1 MERFS
6 MTFCRGC
13 PCDLLFVVTPL
24 CVCNIDLFRHA
35 PMKKIT
41 NCKNGGFRSLK
52 VKLLDPEAKLECTIC
67 AQMLEACKFDEV
79 QMDRVITEW
88 LQGTWAGHSSKLVP
102 PPKKGGWCATR
113 SRGEWCEGG
122 EMWMPRWQRGRTYWC
137 QDCVH
142 DILAAFKAASSWL
155 VWQKVS
161 FAVPGVHFS
170 HVANG
175 ASLGIEQVDGWL
187 CKALC
192 GSALW
197 QYEAPKGF
205 GEAAGW
211 PYPGGTC
218 RLPRPLRQR
227 RRKGMPSLPIQRGIQ
242 ALGGSL
248 ELWGVSQAFV
258 PPGQEQRCLVCQ
270 DPIIVWERLRRA
282 TWTSRPVQNA
292 LSLEHLMELLGSFY
306 HIFLFS
312 HPSLFH
318 FLHDIVIYLSGTS
331 FYRLIVKSC
340 KFNIGVLNAV
350 HAVPIIL

>member
-102 PPKKGGWCATR
+102 PPKKGADVQ
-113 SRGEWCEGG
+113 
-122 EMWMPRWQRGRTYWC
+122 P
-137 QDCVH
+137 
-142 DILAAFKAASSWL
+142 
-155 VWQKVS
+155 
-161 FAVPGVHFS
+161 
-170 HVANG
+170 
-175 ASLGIEQVDGWL
+175 
-187 CKALC
+187 
-192 GSALW
+192 
-197 QYEAPKGF
+197 
-205 GEAAGW
+205 EAAVNDAKAEKCECQGDSEDELIDARTVCMT
-211 PYPGGTC
+211 YLQQLEGTFKP
-218 RLPRPLRQR
+218 LPAGSFGRKCPLQ
-227 RRKGMPSLPIQRGIQ
+227 
-242 ALGGSL
+242 
-248 ELWGVSQAFV
+248 
-258 PPGQEQRCLVCQ
+258 CLVCTSPTWPTGQ
-270 DPIIVWERLRRA
+270 VLELSRWTVDCARHFVAQHCDSMKHQRALAKLQAGHIQVEHVDCQGLCVNDEERACHLYRFREEFRLWAVHSNFEGSAKHSYHLDKNIIVWERLRRA